1 MRIRA
6 ETVAD
11 YNEVFQVN
19 VKAFGDREDEAQLV
33 ENIRSE
39 ARNRQGA
46 DPRRVRKM

>member
-19 VKAFGDREDEAQLV
+19 VKALGDREDEAQLV

-46 DPRRVRKM
+46 DPRRVKKM

>member
-19 VKAFGDREDEAQLV
+19 VKAFGDREDEA
-33 ENIRSE
+33 IRGTGE
-39 ARNRQGA
+39 CLYGL
-46 DPRRVRKM
+46 